1 MASTSSDSRYANAAY
16 ENAVSHTYDALGNV
30 DNSETDTKKVN
41 VLSRS
46 TSYLL
51 TTGQSSV
58 PPKSY
63 MVKMTDNIQLLAY
76 RVLQDPTRWWVIAN
90 GNPHIR
96 YPMDLAMG
104 DTIYL
109 PE

>member
-1 MASTSSDSRYANAAY
+1 MATTSSDSRYASAAY
-16 ENAVSHTYDALGNV
+16 ENAVSHTYDSLGF
-30 DNSETDTKKVN
+30 SEKNEVNNKKLNEV
-41 VLSRS
+41 SRS

-51 TTGQSSV
+51 TTGQASV
-58 PPKSY
+58 PPRYY
-63 MVKMTDNIQLLAY
+63 MAKVTDNMQILAY

-96 YPMDLAMG
+96 YPLDLAMG